1 MRRRLLEWLRGIAIW
16 SVSLG
21 LYLWLGGESL
31 RLVWWASTILL
42 LGGAMTSL
50 LGPTRITISHTSS
63 PLCIQ
68 AGDSV
73 QMTVHVAYRCILPL
87 PWLIITD
94 RIGSRTYRKLLFPG
108 MRRRLEYTYRLN
120 QVPRGVWSSIYSEME
135 WGDLF
140 GWFRTNRSLLSD
152 SGGLIV
158 LPKPA
163 EWPVAQMPMHG
174 SDMDTE
180 DERVRFNVWNE
191 MRGSGV
197 RDYVPGDPMNRIHWK
212 NSAKLGRL
220 QSFMP
225 HEGFGARQGVVLDTS
240 LQGYEGHEARKPQE
254 VFEEAVS
261 AAAGMVSRLIRYR
274 IPYQLCMDGTD
285 LEGSSIERKGGS
297 KGQPDSLVPLAS
309 VQLTGNDPMRN
320 RGFQQSFNPSQKN
333 TDWAIITGYFHQGAA
348 VAGISL
354 LNAGCRKVT
363 IYCIQSVSRLK
374 SAESTAAAPSENQAH
389 PPWAYEFF
397 GKGGKLV
404 YVHEKPAVEVEHPIK
419 IGGAVHDRTGQL
431 AR

>member
-285 LEGSSIERKGGS
+285 LEGSSIERKGVS

-374 SAESTAAAPSENQAH
+374 LAESTAAAPSESQAH
-389 PPWAYEFF
+389 PPWAQEFF

-404 YVHEKPAVEVEHPIK
+404 YVREKPAVEVEHPIK